1 MRALLAYDKY
11 SDFLGDIESDEELDV
26 MGAEAFLNTHK
37 DFPQTEYNGLIM
49 VAWCRSRGI
58 PTTNKNLS
66 LAFKDLQ
73 GSGFLE
79 PAPRSAPRASGTG
92 IFIVGFSDEN
102 GDALR
107 KLADDPSLSD
117 TTRKKRFEA
126 LKKLAVAQRISMRN
140 AR

>member
-79 PAPRSAPRASGTG
+79 PAPRLAPRASSG
-92 IFIVGFSDEN
+92 IFIAGLADEN
-102 GDALR
+102 GAQL
-107 KLADDPSLSD
+107 KALADDPSLSD
-117 TTRKKRFEA
+117 HTRKKRFEA
-126 LKKLAVAQRISMRN
+126 LKKLATQQRIAMAKR
-140 AR
+140 